1 MSSPLS
7 PSSALSYARVAGAA
21 ELKQREE
28 ATLVMK
34 GKRAIVTAASSGI
47 GKAAVIKLSQLGATV
62 VLISRQQDVLD
73 SIVARELKTPGF
85 AVAADFSSVANVA
98 PAIEAA
104 LKLLSGQ
111 LDILVNAVGGPPTN
125 LAPNAS
131 PMEKM
136 RAVMEFN
143 FFTAEAA
150 TEAALPALKAS
161 RGCVVNVSSVTGL
174 RPNLGMTE
182 YGVAKAA
189 LNAATQSHALTYAK
203 AGVRFN
209 AVLPGVTETPLW
221 GSNKALMNTLAGRQ
235 PTGKAVAPE
244 EVAETIAFLASP
256 SLPSLTGQLLCVDG
270 GNTLPSTLF
279 QASAN

>member
-28 ATLVMK
+28 ATLVLK
-34 GKRAIVTAASSGI
+34 GRRAIVTGASQGI
-47 GKAAVIKLSQLGATV
+47 GKATAIKLSQLGASV
-62 VLISRQQDVLD
+62 VLISRKHDVLD

-85 AVAADFSSVANVA
+85 AIAADFSSVANVA

-104 LKLLSGQ
+104 LKLLSGN
-111 LDILVNAVGGPPTN
+111 LDILVNGVGGTPSN

-131 PMEKM
+131 PLEKM
-136 RAVMEFN
+136 RAIMDFN
-143 FFTAEAA
+143 LLTAEVA

-161 RGCVVNVSSVTGL
+161 RGCVVNVSSVFGL
-174 RPNLGMTE
+174 RPDPVMAE
-182 YGVAKAA
+182 YSIAKAA
-189 LNAATQSHALTYAK
+189 LNAATQSHALLHAK

-221 GSNKALMNTLAGRQ
+221 GSTKALMNTLAGRQ

>member
-28 ATLVMK
+28 ATLVLK
-34 GKRAIVTAASSGI
+34 GRRAIVTGASQGI
-47 GKAAVIKLSQLGATV
+47 GKATAIKLSQLGASV
-62 VLISRQQDVLD
+62 VLISRKHDVLD

-85 AVAADFSSVANVA
+85 AIAADFSSVANVA

-104 LKLLSGQ
+104 LKLLSGN
-111 LDILVNAVGGPPTN
+111 LDILVNGVGGTPSN

-131 PMEKM
+131 PLEKM
-136 RAVMEFN
+136 RAIMDFN
-143 FFTAEAA
+143 LLTAEVA

-161 RGCVVNVSSVTGL
+161 RGCVVNVSSVFGL
-174 RPNLGMTE
+174 RPDPVMAE
-182 YGVAKAA
+182 YSIAKAA
-189 LNAATQSHALTYAK
+189 LNAATQSHALLHAK

-209 AVLPGVTETPLW
+209 AVLPGVTDTPMW
-221 GSNKALMNTLAGRQ
+221 TNKALMSTLAARQ

-244 EVAETIAFLASP
+244 EVAEAIAFLAAP
-256 SLPSLTGQLLCVDG
+256 SLHSLTGQLLCVDG
-270 GNTLPSTLF
+270 GNSVPCSLF
-279 QASAN
+279 QAN